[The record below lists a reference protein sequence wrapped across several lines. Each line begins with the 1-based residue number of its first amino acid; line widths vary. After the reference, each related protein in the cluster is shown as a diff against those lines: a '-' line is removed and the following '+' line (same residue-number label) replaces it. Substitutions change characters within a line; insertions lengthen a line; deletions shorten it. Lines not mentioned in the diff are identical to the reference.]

1 MNKIKEKELKTITD
15 QQVKSRKILSDV
27 GYLEANKHALLHEL
41 AELNIEVE
49 KFKLELEESYGEVSI
64 NLEDGSYTK
73 IEKKEESEN
82 S

>member
-1 MNKIKEKELKTITD
+1 MNKIKEEELKTITD

-49 KFKLELEESYGEVSI
+49 KFKLELEKNYGEVSI

>member
-1 MNKIKEKELKTITD
+1 MNKIKEEELKTITD

-49 KFKLELEESYGEVSI
+49 KFKSELEKNYGEVSI